1 MKKRLFAIMLALAM
15 LLAAVP
21 ALAEEG
27 EVQEQDQVK
36 EKILCAT
43 EGCKN
48 EVANKGDFCKDC
60 ATAKKVAE
68 EAAKKAA
75 ETGSIK
81 KGCRRSS

>member
-48 EVANKGDFCKDC
+48 EVANKGDF
-60 ATAKKVAE
+60 
-68 EAAKKAA
+68 
-75 ETGSIK
+75 
-81 KGCRRSS
+81 